1 MKLIKLFS
9 YLFINIVRL
18 LNLVELYQLTYNPK
32 KYPFIKAKFYKR
44 NCHDRLS
51 AIRENINFS
60 CIGSYLDIGSQLG
73 YFVFDLA
80 KLNKTMIAHGIE
92 MNTIA
97 CAYSTSILFLNNLK
111 NISFSNTK
119 INPEIVKKIPK
130 YDVISFLDV
139 FHHIVFFD
147 GHEAADEI
155 MHQLYKK
162 CNLYFIFETG
172 QYDEK
177 GYYWSKKLNFMDKN
191 PTKWINDYLLSLGY
205 SEVKLIGEFSTHL
218 SNKKRALFLCK
229 KENEELNN

>member
-18 LNLVELYQLTYNPK
+18 FNLVELYQPTYNPK
-32 KYPFIKAKFYKR
+32 KYPVIKAKFCKR
-44 NCHDRLS
+44 NCDDRLS
-51 AIRENINFS
+51 AIRGNIDFS
-60 CIGSYLDIGSQLG
+60 YINSYLDIGSQLG
-73 YFVFDLA
+73 YFVFNLVE
-80 KLNKTMIAHGIE
+80 LNKNIIAHGIE

-97 CAYSTSILFLNNLK
+97 CAYSNSILFLNDLK

-119 INPEIVKKIPK
+119 ITPEVAKRIPK

-147 GHEAADEI
+147 GYEVVDKI

-177 GYYWSKKLNFMDKN
+177 GYYWSEKLNFMGKD
-191 PTKWINDYLLSLGY
+191 PIKWIHNYLLNLGY
-205 SEVKLIGEFSTHL
+205 SEVKLIKEIGTHL
-218 SNKKRALFLCK
+218 SDKNRGLFLCK
-229 KENEELNN
+229 K